1 MDDDIQTVLIH
12 YLIRQD
18 YPVYVKE
25 RLAINKGTEMD
36 LDFLDFLEKLWSE
49 KQFEKVQR
57 HIEIKYKGDK
67 KEFLKQVEQQH
78 KNSMYIE
85 ALIMAVESNNEEK
98 AKQIEDEITQFN
110 YKTHLIE
117 GKSSTLEEFL
127 KSDQYAQ
134 LTQLINH
141 ARSFA

>member
-36 LDFLDFLEKLWSE
+36 QDFLDFLEKLWSE

-67 KEFLKQVEQQH
+67 KEFLKQVE
-78 KNSMYIE
+78 
-85 ALIMAVESNNEEK
+85 
-98 AKQIEDEITQFN
+98 
-110 YKTHLIE
+110 
-117 GKSSTLEEFL
+117 
-127 KSDQYAQ
+127 
-134 LTQLINH
+134 
-141 ARSFA
+141 